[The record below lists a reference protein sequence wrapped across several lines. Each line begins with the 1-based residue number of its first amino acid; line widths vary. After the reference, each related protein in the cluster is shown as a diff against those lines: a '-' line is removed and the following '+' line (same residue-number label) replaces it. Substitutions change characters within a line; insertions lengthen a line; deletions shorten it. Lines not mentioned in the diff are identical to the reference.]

1 MTETH
6 RYSFLCK
13 VVVPNRSNPLMISFT
28 YAYNKDGQRE
38 FYRNKSSLQ
47 PLRFC
52 YAPSHLADQ
61 IKVQSD
67 SKAVFD
73 WDKSFVTWKNP
84 KTGDRFRL
92 YDSETSFNSF
102 FQFWEQ
108 QGLKAGSVIEIN
120 VRDK

>member
-1 MTETH
+1 MTETQ
-6 RYSFLCK
+6 RYTVLCK
-13 VVVPNRSNPLMISFT
+13 VKLSCRPNPLMVSFT
-28 YAYNKDGQRE
+28 YRYKYGIRE
-38 FYRNKSSLQ
+38 FYDNKSSLVPTHQ
-47 PLRFC
+47 SASSYLER
-52 YAPSHLADQ
+52 Q
-61 IKVQSD
+61 IKFQSD